1 MTATKIRDYTLSA
14 ISEAIVSRIAGHLA
28 RYGLVVVIG
37 WIGLLKFTSYEAQGI
52 QPLVAHSPFM
62 SWMYDVFSI
71 STFSSLLGVLEVGT
85 AVLLAV
91 KPWWPRVSA
100 VGSLIAVG
108 LFIATI
114 SFLFTTPGIGEAA
127 AGGFPA
133 LSMTGQFLIKDVA
146 LLGISAWTLADALQ
160 AGRAA
165 NRV

>member
-1 MTATKIRDYTLSA
+1 M
-14 ISEAIVSRIAGHLA
+14 SRIAGHLA
-28 RYGLVVVIG
+28 RYGLVIVIG

-52 QPLVAHSPFM
+52 QPLVEHSPVM
-62 SWMYDVFSI
+62 SWLYDVFSV
-71 STFSSLLGVLEVGT
+71 STFSALLGVLEVGT

-91 KPWWPRVSA
+91 RPWWPRTSV

-114 SFLFTTPGIGEAA
+114 SFLFTTPGIGEPA
-127 AGGFPA
+127 AGGFPV

-146 LLGISAWTLADALQ
+146 LLGIAAWTLAEALQ

-165 NRV
+165 ERT

>member
-1 MTATKIRDYTLSA
+1 MTATNIRARVESSTT
-14 ISEAIVSRIAGHLA
+14 EAIVSRIAGHLA
-28 RYGLVVVIG
+28 RYGLVIVIG

-62 SWMYDVFSI
+62 SWMYDVFSVT
-71 STFSSLLGVLEVGT
+71 TFSSLLGVLEVGT

-91 KPWWPRVSA
+91 KPWWPKVSA

-114 SFLFTTPGIGEAA
+114 SFLFTTPGIGESA
-127 AGGFPA
+127 AGGFPL

-146 LLGISAWTLADALQ
+146 LLGIAAWTLADALQ

-165 NRV
+165 DRA

>member
-1 MTATKIRDYTLSA
+1 MNR
-14 ISEAIVSRIAGHLA
+14 VAGPLA
-28 RYGLVVVIG
+28 RYGLVIVIG

-52 QPLVAHSPFM
+52 RPLVEHSPLM
-62 SWMYDVFSI
+62 SWMYDVFSVT
-71 STFSSLLGVLEVGT
+71 TFSSLLGVLEVGT

-91 KPWWPRVSA
+91 KPWWPRISA

-114 SFLFTTPGIGEAA
+114 SFLFTTPGIGESA

-133 LSMTGQFLIKDVA
+133 LSTTGQFLIKDVA
-146 LLGISAWTLADALQ
+146 LLGIAVWTLADALQ

-165 NRV
+165 ERA

>member
-1 MTATKIRDYTLSA
+1 MTATNIRARVESSTT
-14 ISEAIVSRIAGHLA
+14 EAIVSRIAGHLA
-28 RYGLVVVIG
+28 RYGLVIVIG

-62 SWMYDVFSI
+62 SWLYDIFSVT
-71 STFSSLLGVLEVGT
+71 TFSSLLGVLEVGT

-91 KPWWPRVSA
+91 KPWWPKVSA

-108 LFIATI
+108 LFVATI
-114 SFLFTTPGIGEAA
+114 SFLFTTPGIGESA

-146 LLGISAWTLADALQ
+146 LLGLAAWTLADALG
-160 AGRAA
+160 AGREGD
-165 NRV
+165 RV